1 LNFDVQNL
9 NFKKLFDLK
18 VEIGIP
24 NYYFGFSKLI
34 FQFRKLL
41 IESSN
46 ENFNFEYYYLNLK
59 VNVSILKFV
68 I

>member
-1 LNFDVQNL
+1 LNFEIQNL

-46 ENFNFEYYYLNLK
+46 VNL
-59 VNVSILKFV
+59 ILD
-68 I
+68 IIILI